1 MSNFVQWWHKNMPHF
16 ECSDDEALD
25 IWNAAAASER
35 EACATVCDQGLHQVR
50 ENGWID
56 AANERARCAAAIR
69 QRSITDIRFATGA
82 KGLRELSREFA
93 ELANDAEELEERAS
107 LKPSEEDAA

>member
-1 MSNFVQWWHKNMPHF
+1 MSNFVKWWHKNMPHF

-69 QRSITDIRFATGA
+69 QRSNGELTGEG
-82 KGLRELSREFA
+82 KQCLPESSEQS
-93 ELANDAEELEERAS
+93 ERG
-107 LKPSEEDAA
+107 

>member
-1 MSNFVQWWHKNMPHF
+1 MSNFVKWWHKNMPHF

-69 QRSITDIRFATGA
+69 QRSNAELTGA
-82 KGLRELSREFA
+82 CAPMVEK
-93 ELANDAEELEERAS
+93 
-107 LKPSEEDAA
+107 K

>member
-1 MSNFVQWWHKNMPHF
+1 MSNFVKWWHKNMPHF

-69 QRSITDIRFATGA
+69 QRSNAGSNGPSGVAA
-82 KGLRELSREFA
+82 KVRV
-93 ELANDAEELEERAS
+93 D
-107 LKPSEEDAA
+107 